1 MMRFVLWFGAVVVLA
16 GLAYVRLAPHDVAAV
31 HQPIEESTDVDRMGE
46 AVRVM
51 EVPRDVL
58 AAADAYMRA
67 LPRTKVLSGS
77 VESGLISYVTRS
89 RVFGFPDYTTLAYR
103 DGQLRAYARLRFGRS
118 DMGVNAAR
126 LDGLIAAL
134 Q

>member
-1 MMRFVLWFGAVVVLA
+1 MIRFVLWFGAVVVLA

-31 HQPIEESTDVDRMGE
+31 HQSIEESTDVDRMGE